1 MIKILGNLSLV
12 RQKNI
17 ISMNAEPACDDCC
30 YINCKHGSFDVP
42 LCIMGITIAS
52 FHTTD
57 IIHLGTILKV
67 QSLIKREMTG
77 WNHKLTQQ

>member
-17 ISMNAEPACDDCC
+17 ISMNAEPACDHCC
-30 YINCKHGSFDVP
+30 YVNCMHGRFDVP
-42 LCIMGITIAS
+42 LCIRAITIGS

-57 IIHLGTILKV
+57 IIHLGTLKSAKLN
-67 QSLIKREMTG
+67 QKRNDRLES
-77 WNHKLTQQ
+77 